1 MRIKVR
7 CVFEKYQKL
16 KNYVNL
22 TKTVIKVI
30 KTILILSLCKL
41 CIFVNLFMFLWNFE
55 QAFGWGPERKSLW
68 SKYIGEICVMVVY
81 IKNIFLRLIL
91 N

>member
-7 CVFEKYQKL
+7 CVFEEYQILKKL
-16 KNYVNL
+16 YKSNKNSDQ
-22 TKTVIKVI
+22 II

-55 QAFGWGPERKSLW
+55 QAFGWGPEKKNHCGQTIFVKFVLW
-68 SKYIGEICVMVVY
+68 LFM
-81 IKNIFLRLIL
+81 
-91 N
+91 